1 MTLPDDAGELVAE
14 YVTGLQHTRVH
25 RSARDASDGSGRS
38 DASGASGGFLWWHRP
53 GALHPGPL
61 TAPAAAAV
69 PDLSGVPGAALLV
82 TPVPA
87 GGGLLHRAPGAVSVV
102 TWLADPRPGARRLAA
117 HALAAAG
124 RALHALHDTPL
135 PPGLPAGPPAAL
147 RRMRAWADG
156 RDGLLPGAARLREET
171 LAVWGTDRLD
181 RVRTWWEAAVAPV
194 APSLIHGGA
203 SLGALV
209 PPLHRGRTAL
219 LTGEDL
225 AAGSPAL
232 DLGWLL
238 GDLAELAW
246 SERRNGGPESAEGP
260 DLRHVLLTAYGS
272 RGLDAAGL
280 DPAGRDLAGL
290 GRAAVLRV
298 VTHMQDFAAYCDW
311 TEELHDYIA
320 FTAELIDEEG
330 RRALPGPGGTP

>member
-1 MTLPDDAGELVAE
+1 MTLADEVRLDDAGDLVAE

-25 RSARDASDGSGRS
+25 RSVRD
-38 DASGASGGFLWWHRP
+38 GFLWWHRP

-61 TAPAAAAV
+61 AAPAAAAV
-69 PDLSGVPGAALLV
+69 PDLSGVPGAALLA

-124 RALHALHDTPL
+124 RALRVLHGTPV

-156 RDGLLPGAARLREET
+156 RDGLLPGAARLREAA
-171 LAVWGTDRLD
+171 LAAWGTERLD
-181 RVRTWWEAAVAPV
+181 RVRTWWEEATAPAAPA
-194 APSLIHGGA
+194 LIHGGA

-246 SERRNGGPESAEGP
+246 SQGRNSGPVPSEGP
-260 DLRHVLLTAYGS
+260 DLRHVLLAGYGYGPGA
-272 RGLDAAGL
+272 RPED
-280 DPAGRDLAGL
+280 L

-330 RRALPGPGGTP
+330 RRAVPGPGPGPGGTPTP

>member
-25 RSARDASDGSGRS
+25 RSAREGSGS
-38 DASGASGGFLWWHRP
+38 SGGFLWWHRP

-124 RALHALHDTPL
+124 CALRALHDTPL

-171 LAVWGTDRLD
+171 LAAWGTDRLD
-181 RVRTWWEAAVAPV
+181 RVRTWWEAAAAPA

-260 DLRHVLLTAYGS
+260 DLRHVLLAAYGS
-272 RGLDAAGL
+272 RD
-280 DPAGRDLAGL
+280 RDLAGL